1 MKGESITPPPPPP
14 ESGAAAAAEAAV
26 ASPSSIGNPKAASSW
41 SEISVTGCSVNDGG
55 RVSAAAAA
63 AASLATRVAGHA
75 CRRRTMSLLP
85 LVPPRGTFS
94 KSIVPFDR
102 ESDWRRGKGEDGEED
117 WVRNPVEKLS
127 ENDRLTFKRE

>member
-14 ESGAAAAAEAAV
+14 ESGAAAAEAAV

-41 SEISVTGCSVNDGG
+41 SEISVTGCSINGGGG

-63 AASLATRVAGHA
+63 SLAAREAGHA
-75 CRRRTMSLLP
+75 CRRRTMSP
-85 LVPPRGTFS
+85 PPPRVPPRGTFS

-102 ESDWRRGKGEDGEED
+102 ESDWRRGKGEDVEED
-117 WVRNPVEKLS
+117 WVRNPVEKSS
-127 ENDRLTFKRE
+127 ENDRLTFQRG